1 MNAYNHGWACLVIII
16 IITSSC
22 ARSAR
27 FATCARNSLCSLCHC
42 ALQLILCGV
51 DSVSLLPHSTYT
63 CIGLHDDKPI
73 TRYKDVSDRIVIAM
87 GTVVPM
93 SKVEDLVIR
102 SM

>member
-1 MNAYNHGWACLVIII
+1 MF
-16 IITSSC
+16 T
-22 ARSAR
+22 
-27 FATCARNSLCSLCHC
+27 
-42 ALQLILCGV
+42 
-51 DSVSLLPHSTYT
+51 T
-63 CIGLHDDKPI
+63 CIGLNDDKPI